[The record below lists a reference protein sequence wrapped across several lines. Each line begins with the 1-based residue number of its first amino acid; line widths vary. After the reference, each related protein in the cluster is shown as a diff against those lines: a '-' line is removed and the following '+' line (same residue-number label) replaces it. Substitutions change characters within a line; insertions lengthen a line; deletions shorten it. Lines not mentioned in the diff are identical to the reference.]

1 MVPHKQG
8 KWTTKDIHYV
18 NYDVNSKTI
27 TFKAGIFGTFGLY
40 ISKYVNFPFNNWSIT
55 PKQVDEEIIIVF
67 TLEIKYTTLE
77 FQVSSK
83 GFKVGAFLKTKSFL
97 TELVPIVKEYKSF
110 NELKEVLSIFLFFN

>member
-1 MVPHKQG
+1 MIPHAQG
-8 KWTTKDIHYV
+8 KWTTKDIHCV
-18 NYDVNSKTI
+18 NYDANSKTI

-40 ISKYVNFPFNNWSIT
+40 MSKYVNCPFKSWDIT
-55 PKQVDEEIIIVF
+55 PKLIDEEMIILL

-97 TELVPIVKEYKSF
+97 TELVPIVTEYKSF
-110 NELKEVLSIFLFFN
+110 NELKEVLSFFSN